1 MSRRSRPTQRLT
13 AEKRSA
19 IGTAAAAA
27 AAAAAIIGVVPGK
40 RVLATLIE
48 SDGVWIGR
56 LSRTEVS
63 SKTRRACLAKLRRA
77 AGDDATLTI
86 EVTPALVGVAEAAAV
101 MGWDKRRVITY
112 VDRGSFPEPIAR
124 LASGRVWRREDVE
137 AFARAWRRKQ
147 TRRRAR

>member
-1 MSRRSRPTQRLT
+1 VSDKPVR
-13 AEKRSA
+13 
-19 IGTAAAAA
+19 
-27 AAAAAIIGVVPGK
+27 
-40 RVLATLIE
+40 ATLIE
-48 SDGVWIGR
+48 SDGIWIGR

-63 SKTRRACLAKLRRA
+63 ACSRRACLAKLRRA

-86 EVTPALVGVAEAAAV
+86 EVTPALVGVAEAAAI

-112 VDRGSFPEPIAR
+112 VDRGSFPEPVAQ

-147 TRRRAR
+147 THRRAR